1 MDKLD
6 LLNYIFEKFESSSSS
21 SNFLVLSAFS
31 KHRRSSSTHFLD
43 NGEEKPFQ
51 RRSRPT
57 ATSFFL
63 RGIFLYT
70 WHGGSRTCVICASQP
85 PSRVLDSTLAINQ
98 THPVP
103 RAPPREQPTEAKF
116 YLKDKPLTEAIANRC
131 LCRLKERKFSD
142 WSIRSKSGNS
152 ANLFLFFF
160 KASAGIDTRDEFDSW

>member
-116 YLKDKPLTEAIANRC
+116 YLKDKPLTEAIANRMP
-131 LCRLKERKFSD
+131 LSPQRKKIFGLIDQIEGRQFCES
-142 WSIRSKSGNS
+142 
-152 ANLFLFFF
+152 LPFFL